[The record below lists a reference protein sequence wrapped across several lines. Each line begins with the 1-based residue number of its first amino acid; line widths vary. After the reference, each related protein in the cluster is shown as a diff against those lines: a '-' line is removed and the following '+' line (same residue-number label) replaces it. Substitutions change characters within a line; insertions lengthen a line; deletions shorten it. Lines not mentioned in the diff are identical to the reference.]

1 LDRKVKREI
10 QYHTPTLAGSTEKA
24 RGSNMDHLVR
34 VFEHLVARLDGPLH
48 FRLIFQP
55 LMSVIFAVRDGRTD
69 AREGRAPFRL
79 FTEPGQRREVLLSS
93 LKSVGKVF
101 VIGLILDAIY
111 QFLELRWFYP
121 GEALLVALILAV
133 LPYFLLRGT
142 VNQLTRRI
150 VKRKASH

>member
-1 LDRKVKREI
+1 
-10 QYHTPTLAGSTEKA
+10 
-24 RGSNMDHLVR
+24 MDHLVR
-34 VFEHLVARLDGPLH
+34 VLEHLLARLDGPLH

-55 LMSVIFAVRDGRTD
+55 LMAVIFAVRDGRRD

-93 LKSVGKVF
+93 WKSVGKVF

-150 VKRKASH
+150 VRRRAAN

>member
-1 LDRKVKREI
+1 
-10 QYHTPTLAGSTEKA
+10 
-24 RGSNMDHLVR
+24 MDHLVR
-34 VFEHLVARLDGPLH
+34 VLEHLVARLDGPLH

-55 LMSVIFAVRDGRTD
+55 LMAVIFAVRDGRRD

-93 LKSVGKVF
+93 WKSVGKVF

-150 VKRKASH
+150 VRRRAAN

>member
-1 LDRKVKREI
+1 
-10 QYHTPTLAGSTEKA
+10 
-24 RGSNMDHLVR
+24 MDHLVR
-34 VFEHLVARLDGPLH
+34 VLEHLVARLDGPLH

-55 LMSVIFAVRDGRTD
+55 LMAVIFAVRDGRRD

-93 LKSVGKVF
+93 WKSVGKVF

-150 VKRKASH
+150 VRRKAAH

>member
-1 LDRKVKREI
+1 
-10 QYHTPTLAGSTEKA
+10 
-24 RGSNMDHLVR
+24 MDHLVR
-34 VFEHLVARLDGPLH
+34 VLEHLVARLDGPLH

-55 LMSVIFAVRDGRTD
+55 LMAVIFAVRDGRRD

-93 LKSVGKVF
+93 WKSVGKVF

-150 VKRKASH
+150 VRRKASH

>member
-1 LDRKVKREI
+1 
-10 QYHTPTLAGSTEKA
+10 
-24 RGSNMDHLVR
+24 MDHLVR
-34 VFEHLVARLDGPLH
+34 VLEHLLARLDGPLH

-55 LMSVIFAVRDGRTD
+55 LMAVIFAVRDGRRD
-69 AREGRAPFRL
+69 AREERAPFRL

-93 LKSVGKVF
+93 WKSVGKVF

-150 VKRKASH
+150 VRRRAAN

>member
-1 LDRKVKREI
+1 
-10 QYHTPTLAGSTEKA
+10 
-24 RGSNMDHLVR
+24 MDHLVR
-34 VFEHLVARLDGPLH
+34 VLEHLLARLDGPLH

-55 LMSVIFAVRDGRTD
+55 LMAVIFAVRDGRRD

-93 LKSVGKVF
+93 WKSVGKVF

-150 VKRKASH
+150 VRRKASH